1 MIREFTDSSKGSGM
15 KRKREGTLRAST
27 ILLGLILVLGT
38 GSVAQ
43 AGDPEALK
51 EEGERLYRTP
61 HLTPARFEE
70 AIRMYEKA
78 LALQPDDYEVLWNL
92 AKLCQ
97 FYGQSL
103 PQAQKQKKIDI
114 WEKGRMYG
122 ERATETNPDGKEGHF
137 YYMSNLG
144 SSVQIKGKL
153 TSLWNL
159 RTIKREMDRTLELD
173 PDFPPALV
181 ARAQYLTQ
189 LPGLFGGDEEEA
201 MRLYR
206 RAVEKDPG
214 YYIAYYYMAELDAGD
229 GRYNEA
235 VANLNRVIECPEQD
249 RVGSWVTIDLPWA
262 QKLLREIRAK
272 QGKAP

>member
-1 MIREFTDSSKGSGM
+1 M
-15 KRKREGTLRAST
+15 KRNNERTIRASK

-43 AGDPEALK
+43 AGDAEAFK
-51 EEGERLYRTP
+51 EEGERLYRTR
-61 HLTPARFEE
+61 HLTPAGFEE

-78 LALQPDDYEVLWNL
+78 LAVQPDDYEVLWNL
-92 AKLCQ
+92 ARLCQ

-103 PQAQKQKKIDI
+103 PMAQKQKKIDI
-114 WEKGRMYG
+114 WEKGRTYG
-122 ERATETNPDGKEGHF
+122 QRATGVNPDGKEGHF

-144 SSVQIKGKL
+144 SIVQIKGKL
-153 TSLWNL
+153 SSLWNL
-159 RTIKREMDRTLELD
+159 RRIKHEMDRTLELD

-206 RAVEKDPG
+206 RAVAKDPG
-214 YYIAYYYMAELDAGD
+214 YYIAYYYMAELDARD
-229 GRYNEA
+229 GRYKEA
-235 VANLNRVIECPEQD
+235 VENLNRVIECPEQD